1 MRHEIQKIFNDL
13 DDYKRFCTVFGHPY
27 DEAALYDN
35 ENAVYEEYAAF
46 KNGKRIANNWIR
58 DAKIFRRNIFGV
70 NNNVRI

>member
-27 DEAALYDN
+27 DEAGLYNN
-35 ENAVYEEYAAF
+35 ENTVYAEYAAF
-46 KNGKRIANNWIR
+46 KNGKRIGNNWIR

-70 NNNVRI
+70 KNNV

>member
-27 DEAALYDN
+27 DEAGLYNN
-35 ENAVYEEYAAF
+35 ENTVYVEYAAF

-70 NNNVRI
+70 NNSV